1 MELRLQK
8 YIADCGVCSRRAAEE
23 LITAGK
29 VTVNGVKAQL
39 GQKVGPSDVV
49 MLDGKVL
56 RHVAHEFTY
65 IMLNKP
71 RGYIT
76 TLTDEEGR
84 HCVADLLEGIE
95 ARVVPIGRLDRNSEG
110 LLLLSDDGDL
120 VYKLTHPSH
129 DVPKRYLATLRGHI
143 GGDVLDKLRG
153 EIVLDGHK
161 LRPVEIEVLSK
172 DLERSVL
179 QFTLYE
185 GRNRQIR
192 RMCEEA
198 GTEVIRL
205 KRVAVG
211 DLRLAEV
218 KPGKWRHLTAEE
230 VAYLKEMTT

>member
-8 YIADCGVCSRRAAEE
+8 YIADCGICSRRAAEV

-29 VTVNGVKAQL
+29 VTVNGKKALL
-39 GQKVGPSDVV
+39 GQKVGPDDVV
-49 MLDGKVL
+49 MLDGKEL
-56 RHVAHEFTY
+56 RNTPHEFTY

-84 HCVADLLEGIE
+84 HCVADLLEGVE
-95 ARVVPIGRLDRNSEG
+95 ARVVPVGRLDRNSEG

-129 DVPKRYLATLRGHI
+129 DVPKRYIATLRGHV
-143 GGDVLDKLRG
+143 GGDVLDKLSH
-153 EIVLDGHK
+153 EMVLDGRP
-161 LRPVEIEVLSK
+161 LRPVEIEVL
-172 DLERSVL
+172 DNAPERSVL
-179 QFTLYE
+179 QFTLFE

-192 RMCEEA
+192 RMCETA
-198 GTEVIRL
+198 GAEVIRL

-218 KPGKWRHLTAEE
+218 KPGKWRNLTAEE
-230 VAYLKEMTT
+230 VSYLKELSK